1 MSDNIA
7 YVASQTPSPVRDV
20 IGEETNGTPIAE
32 IDH

>member
-20 IGEETNGTPIAE
+20 IGEETNETTLAE
-32 IDH
+32 IDY